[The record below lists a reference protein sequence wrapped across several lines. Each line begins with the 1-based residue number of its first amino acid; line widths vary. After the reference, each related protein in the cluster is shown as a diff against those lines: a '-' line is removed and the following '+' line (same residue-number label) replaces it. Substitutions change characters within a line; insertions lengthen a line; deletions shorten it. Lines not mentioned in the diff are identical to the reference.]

1 MNGFIESA
9 PEAEFRNEISDKPR
23 EELIDIAVKMHGKW
37 RTEWIAARNMN
48 ELEGL
53 RDEVA
58 RYRRGILITKEDIL
72 AALGKAYQSKL

>member
-1 MNGFIESA
+1 MAYED
-9 PEAEFRNEISDKPR
+9 PEAQFRREISGKSR
-23 EELIDIAVKMHGKW
+23 EELIDIAVELHGKW
-37 RTEWIAARNMN
+37 RSEWIAARNTN

>member
-1 MNGFIESA
+1 MKGFIESA
-9 PEAEFRNEISDKPR
+9 PEAKFREDISGKTR
-23 EELIDIAVKMHGKW
+23 EQLIDIAVELHGQW